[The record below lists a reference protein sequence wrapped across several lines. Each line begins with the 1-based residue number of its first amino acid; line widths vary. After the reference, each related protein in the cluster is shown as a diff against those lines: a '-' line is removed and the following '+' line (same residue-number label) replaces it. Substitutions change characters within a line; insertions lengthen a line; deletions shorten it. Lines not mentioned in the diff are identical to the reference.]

1 MVDNRISFH
10 LGKIECILFGTKSI
24 LRINSEMKVMCGETK
39 VTAKT
44 SVRYLGV
51 DVDKSRDGQLIAEA
65 ILKKGYPCLK
75 VFLGQATFLNQY
87 SRRLLA
93 SSLIQLFI
101 LIRPAL
107 DGMVVCRTFIS
118 KNYKFYKIKQSD

>member
-1 MVDNRISFH
+1 
-10 LGKIECILFGTKSI
+10 
-24 LRINSEMKVMCGETK
+24 MKVTCGETK

-51 DVDKSRDGQLIAEA
+51 DVDKSRDGQLIADA

-75 VFLGQATFLNQY
+75 VFWGQATFLNQY

-101 LIRPAL
+101 LL
-107 DGMVVCRTFIS
+107 CLLWMVWLS
-118 KNYKFYKIKQSD
+118 AEPLSAKITNFTK